1 MKKILLL
8 LVGLLVILVVV
19 YVVLVSRQI
28 VPLPPFLSPSPTP
41 TQVPIPTPKLT
52 VYPEYLLPTPESLAP
67 SEDPNAYE
75 LQPEDT
81 QEFGALMVT
90 LPINTDDYMVYFNFS
105 NSTFE
110 VTVFSDKGMQEY
122 EALRS
127 KYPNIKDE
135 SFKVLD
141 QRFGL

>member
-1 MKKILLL
+1 MLFLGVL
-8 LVGLLVILVVV
+8 MILVVV
-19 YVVLVSRQI
+19 YFILATRNI
-28 VPLPPFLSPSPTP
+28 VPLPSFLSLSPTP
-41 TQVPIPTPKLT
+41 TQFPIPTPKLT
-52 VYPEYLLPTPESLAP
+52 VYPEYLLPTPETLAP

-75 LQPEDT
+75 NQPAEQ

-90 LPINTDDYMVYFNFS
+90 LPINTADSMVYFNFS
-105 NSTFE
+105 NSIFE
-110 VTVFSDKGMQEY
+110 VTVFSDKGMEEY
-122 EALRS
+122 EALRR